1 MGKTRKIKQTKMNRT
16 KTKRTKSIQ
25 NINHIT
31 IIKPTKD
38 LKSVISLQTNLERQ
52 KYVDSMI
59 KAFMQS
65 NTSKVTPNS
74 DFYNYTNYSWVSNK
88 DRNLEISSKFYSQL
102 DDPRIKQEEV
112 YFKVMDIVKDLEHKN
127 KEVANLR
134 NSVLNRS
141 EKDALHHII
150 EATEKINEFVKNDD
164 LYGLLAYANMNEI
177 VKPNSPI
184 FWNIMPDLK
193 HPEIIRNYINI
204 PPANYG
210 GLDQLI
216 TIFDT
221 DDAATIKRKKEFKVK
236 FFEYLQELFDT
247 IYGKDTHKLD
257 SEAMLQV
264 NYEILNAIKNHDVKE
279 ELFHNVVTK
288 SESVSKLG
296 FDWSKFALAL
306 GYKHVPDFFIS
317 DSLSYVKTIMDII
330 NAKWKTPA
338 WISWWKYLFV
348 KNISR
353 FHKGISHIY
362 FNFSRTY
369 IQGITAHMPTEI
381 GPIFIMS
388 LGFDKA
394 ISEEFV
400 KRYRSQK
407 VIDYVNNMAEIIRS
421 IFIKKIKR
429 NTWLSPKTKAAALM
443 KLEHMKFVI
452 GDTAKGLHDDPKIKY
467 SPTDPWGNLEKI
479 YAYRLQKYIEL
490 DGKSSALLNFP
501 YVDLKNIRLTGRQ
514 IYIVNAFYTPT
525 KNDIYIPLAYLQ
537 KPFVDLDERGVE
549 YNLAYIGFTLG
560 HELAHS
566 LDNTGSKFDHTGK
579 LENWWSPRDFKI
591 YNRKLD
597 DIKKQYVLF
606 AKRDG
611 EVLDPNLSIGEN
623 CADIIGVSLCEEY
636 LQDFQLKNDDVV
648 SIKYLSFKG
657 YYNYVAIQM
666 RQVISK
672 KALKAQMGT
681 NPHPPDKYRVNVP
694 LSRLKIFKSIYNIKK
709 TDNMYW
715 NNEDV
720 IW

>member
-1 MGKTRKIKQTKMNRT
+1 MNKSRKTRKNLNHKN
-16 KTKRTKSIQ
+16 KTRKSRQ
-25 NINHIT
+25 NINKIT
-31 IIKPTKD
+31 VIKPTDIKN
-38 LKSVISLQTNLERQ
+38 VIQLQTNLERK
-52 KYVDSMI
+52 KYINSMI

-74 DFYNYTNYSWVSNK
+74 DFYNYTNYSWVTNK
-88 DRNLEISSKFYSQL
+88 ERDNEISSKFYSQL

-112 YFKVMDIVKDLEHKN
+112 YYQIMDIVKDLEHKN

-141 EKDALHHII
+141 EQEATRHIS
-150 EATEKINEFVKNDD
+150 EATEKINEFVKKDD
-164 LYGLLAYANMNEI
+164 LYGLLAYTNMSELI
-177 VKPNSPI
+177 KPNAPI
-184 FWNIMPDLK
+184 SWNVMPDLK
-193 HPEIIRNYINI
+193 HPEIVRNYINI

-221 DDAATIKRKKEFKVK
+221 DDAATIKRKKEFKRK
-236 FFEYLQELFDT
+236 FFEYLQELFDI
-247 IYGKDTHKLD
+247 IYGKENHHLD
-257 SEAMLQV
+257 PEAMLQV
-264 NYEILNAIKNHDVKE
+264 NYEILNSIKNHDVKE
-279 ELFHNVVTK
+279 KVFYNVVTK
-288 SESVSKLG
+288 KESIDKLG

-306 GYKHVPDFFIS
+306 GYKKVPDFFIS
-317 DSLSYVKTIMDII
+317 DSLSYVKSIMNII

-338 WISWWKYLFV
+338 WISWWKYLFI

-362 FNFSRTY
+362 FNFSRKY
-369 IQGITAHMPTEI
+369 VQGISSHMPTEI

-394 ISEEFV
+394 ISEEYV

-407 VIDYVNNMAEIIRS
+407 VIDYVNNIAENIRS

-429 NTWLSPKTKAAALM
+429 NTWLTPKTKAAALM
-443 KLEHMKFVI
+443 KLEHIKFVI
-452 GDTAKGLHDDPKIKY
+452 GDSANGLHDDPDIKY
-467 SPTDPWGNLEKI
+467 SPIDPWGNLTKI
-479 YAYRLQKYIEL
+479 YLSRLKKYIDME
-490 DGKSSALLNFP
+490 GKSSALLNFP
-501 YVDLKNIRLTGRQ
+501 YIDLKNLRLSGRQ
-514 IYIVNAFYTPT
+514 IYIVNAFYTPA

-537 KPFVDLDERGVE
+537 KPFVDLDERGIE
-549 YNLAYIGFTLG
+549 YNLAYIGFTIG

-566 LDNTGSKFDHTGK
+566 LDNTGSKFDYTGK
-579 LENWWSPRDFKI
+579 LVNWWNPQDLKI
-591 YNRKLD
+591 YNQKLD
-597 DIKKQYVLF
+597 NIKKQYVLF

-611 EVLDPNLSIGEN
+611 VILDPNLSIGEN

-672 KALKAQMGT
+672 KALKAQAGT

-709 TDNMYW
+709 TDKMYW
-715 NNEDV
+715 HNHDV